1 MWRIKGDPV
10 GTVTVAALLKA
21 CSGKG
26 AVRLEGEAAFYA
38 ALCAG
43 VPIATSGVR
52 DGKIVM
58 TTEYPVDVWIDGGK
72 IKVYVK
78 GSENK
83 S

>member
-1 MWRIKGDPV
+1 MKHTKGDPF
-10 GTVTVAALLKA
+10 GTVSMSALLKA

-38 ALCAG
+38 AVCAG
-43 VPIATSGVR
+43 IPIATSGGR
-52 DGKIVM
+52 DGKVTM